1 METNIT
7 HIWIVKCKN
16 STMVE
21 GKEQI
26 NNETRAYF
34 STREKAEVHFNWC
47 KVCASSNGLSKE
59 RFYVKDEYN
68 AQYVLNNGEFYTINM
83 FKVALDTDF

>member
-7 HIWIVKCKN
+7 YIWIVKCKN

-47 KVCASSNGLSKE
+47 KVCASSNGLNKE
-59 RFYVKDEYN
+59 RFTDEYN
-68 AQYVLNNGEFYTINM
+68 VQYVLNNGEFYTINM
-83 FKVALDTDF
+83 FKVALDADF

>member
-26 NNETRAYF
+26 NNEIRAYF

-47 KVCASSNGLSKE
+47 KMCASSNGLGKE
-59 RFYVKDEYN
+59 RFTDEYT
-68 AQYVLNNGEFYTINM
+68 AQYAMNNGEYYTINM
-83 FKVALDTDF
+83 FKIALDTDI